1 MSLNPDECYRAI
13 CARDV
18 RYDGRFFICVHTT
31 GIFCRPVCPAR
42 TPKRENVQFVESAAA
57 ALAMGFR
64 ACKRCRPEVKA
75 GAAAWGLTDASL
87 RRALRLINTGA
98 LDHQTVEEFAA
109 RLGFG
114 ARHLRRLIRA
124 SLGVAPN
131 RLALIRRA
139 TLARSLIEGGDLTMT
154 QIAAASGFSS
164 LRRFNDVI
172 QAEFGASPTT
182 LRAAAGR
189 TPRGSTGETSLI
201 LGSRGQANWAELYA
215 FLRARTIP
223 GVESASDDV
232 YARVLTLGD
241 RQCGVALSADGD
253 QAVRAS
259 ISGAAIAQFYELTA
273 LIRRALDLDTD
284 TAAIAKVLRSD
295 AVLRPAILPGAELRL
310 PGSWT
315 PFELSVRAIL
325 GQQVS
330 VKAARTLAGRIAAQF
345 GERVRMQGMPA
356 GLSVAF
362 PTAARIAA
370 AEASDFMALG
380 LTRAR
385 ATTLVRFARAIVN
398 DPGLLMP
405 SASLEQAIGRL
416 VALDG
421 IGPWTA
427 HYIAL
432 RALGE
437 TDAFPASDLGLRK
450 AYAALTGHLPSAA
463 ELETRSQA
471 WRPWRGYAAQ
481 YLWTYLAH
489 LELGAK
495 TSDVA
500 A

>member
-1 MSLNPDECYRAI
+1 MKRALPARQSCVGHRRSKRLKRRSRACKLPDGNVRKWRALLHNWGKVLAMSLNPDECYRAI

-315 PFELSVRAIL
+315 PFELSV
-325 GQQVS
+325 
-330 VKAARTLAGRIAAQF
+330 
-345 GERVRMQGMPA
+345 
-356 GLSVAF
+356 
-362 PTAARIAA
+362 
-370 AEASDFMALG
+370 
-380 LTRAR
+380 
-385 ATTLVRFARAIVN
+385 
-398 DPGLLMP
+398 
-405 SASLEQAIGRL
+405 
-416 VALDG
+416 
-421 IGPWTA
+421 
-427 HYIAL
+427 
-432 RALGE
+432 
-437 TDAFPASDLGLRK
+437 
-450 AYAALTGHLPSAA
+450 
-463 ELETRSQA
+463 
-471 WRPWRGYAAQ
+471 
-481 YLWTYLAH
+481 
-489 LELGAK
+489 
-495 TSDVA
+495 
-500 A
+500 